1 MHIDPLLLAQSQ
13 DGDAVGY
20 IVVAHEAPRNTFD
33 ILFIH
38 GPTIV
43 ECARM
48 TPDSRFPVDVD
59 TVKSTFFEHRRTSKI
74 LLFLCAPHEI
84 ERFMATL
91 HAEPCL
97 KVHVNAISRRQ
108 IRSLIKATGCRNGI
122 LERNIFQ
129 MQPPRI
135 ELVEIDPQGALPQF
149 KTGLKSGRLLLYDL
163 EKTEGSRV
171 KGPVANLIQDRSLK
185 PPRKK
190 GSLRV
195 VKSASAPDEPAQ
207 TGKPDQPPLKQ
218 GIEKTQI
225 DEFDELIK
233 KILASPL
240 STESKADPTPAPAKR
255 TRRKQRT
262 EDSPQKANSG
272 TPDKNEPNQNVPE
285 PVPEQ
290 SDNPDE
296 PVSVA
301 ATKARIP
308 ESTPKIPVTHTDDAQ
323 KYIRIFQRLFRSF
336 RQQAF
341 ECFGPRCDA
350 VIAQAEQQ
358 VRLLDPELDM
368 ERLDESTAILVLDVV
383 DGIINRAPFL
393 KKSKLR
399 AAAQILISDLYNK
412 HYDLLE
418 QHNVID
424 KVEQNYYQ
432 LKK

>member
-1 MHIDPLLLAQSQ
+1 MLNGATQIIGGISGMHIDPLLLAQSQ

-33 ILFIH
+33 VLFIH

-59 TVKSTFFEHRRTSKI
+59 TVRSTFFEHRRTSKI
-74 LLFLCAPHEI
+74 FLFLCAAHEI
-84 ERFMATL
+84 ERYMATL

-163 EKTEGSRV
+163 EKSQDLKVKTSITSRIEGRPLISPRR
-171 KGPVANLIQDRSLK
+171 KG
-185 PPRKK
+185 
-190 GSLRV
+190 GLRV

-233 KILASPL
+233 QILASPL
-240 STESKADPTPAPAKR
+240 STESQANPTPAPAKR
-255 TRRKQRT
+255 TRRKQR
-262 EDSPQKANSG
+262 PQDASQQA
-272 TPDKNEPNQNVPE
+272 TPNTQNENAPNQNESE
-285 PVPEQ
+285 PAPQ
-290 SDNPDE
+290 NDDDKPS
-296 PVSVA
+296 
-301 ATKARIP
+301 
-308 ESTPKIPVTHTDDAQ
+308 ESASAHRPK
-323 KYIRIFQRLFRSF
+323 
-336 RQQAF
+336 
-341 ECFGPRCDA
+341 
-350 VIAQAEQQ
+350 
-358 VRLLDPELDM
+358 
-368 ERLDESTAILVLDVV
+368 
-383 DGIINRAPFL
+383 
-393 KKSKLR
+393 
-399 AAAQILISDLYNK
+399 
-412 HYDLLE
+412 
-418 QHNVID
+418 
-424 KVEQNYYQ
+424 
-432 LKK
+432 